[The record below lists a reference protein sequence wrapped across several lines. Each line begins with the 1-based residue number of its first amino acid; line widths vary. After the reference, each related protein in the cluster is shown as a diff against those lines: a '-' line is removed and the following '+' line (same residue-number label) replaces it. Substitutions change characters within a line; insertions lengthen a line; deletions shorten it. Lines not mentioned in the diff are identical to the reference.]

1 MRVLFVAS
9 EGLPFSKTGGLADVV
24 EALPKALVARGHEV
38 AVVLPRY
45 RGTEAASVVM
55 PSLTIPMG
63 GARLRFPAVVDGG
76 VVGGVRYFFVDDPAY
91 FDREGLYGAGGRD
104 YPDNAE
110 RYAELCRAAIEIAKH
125 IWPAEVFH
133 CHDWQTA
140 LVPVLL
146 RTSYSEDPLVKNTPV
161 VFTIHNMGYHGQFSR
176 DVLDRVG
183 IPATVFHPEGLE
195 FYGSVNLLKGGLVYS
210 DYLTTVS
217 KKYAQEIQTREFG
230 HGLDGV
236 VRKRADRLVGIL
248 NGVDYGA
255 WDPAKDPLIGADYS
269 AKDLSGKQTCKQDL
283 LETFG
288 LPQEHLERPVLG
300 IVSRFADQKGFD
312 LIAEKANE
320 LMKEDLV
327 LVVLGTGDKKYE
339 RLFGALA
346 ATYPGRV
353 GLKIAYDNTLAHKV
367 EAGAD
372 MFLMPSRYEP
382 SGLNQMYSLKYG
394 TVPIVRATGGLDD
407 SIQPFDVEH
416 GTGTGFKFKEYSG
429 TALLSAVRQA
439 LHHYMDERIWK
450 RIQLNGMAKDF
461 SWKGPAREYA
471 NLYETARVSRGFAP
485 AAQKAEKLDR
495 TGKEEGLEK
504 VVTAEKEAKSEAPAR
519 RGTKKVARAAGQTS
533 QAGVETSQLLAN
545 SDQGKEQKSQEVA
558 QGARDSAKDSQSLG
572 PEAQE
577 ESKQTSGNSGEAA
590 VVSEENSQPS
600 EQTPQGLGR
609 AGRNQKPVT
618 TSN

>member
-1 MRVLFVAS
+1 MRILFVAS

-24 EALPKALVARGHEV
+24 EALPKALVAQGHEV
-38 AVVLPRY
+38 GVVLPRY
-45 RGTEAASVVM
+45 HGTEAASVVM
-55 PSLTIPMG
+55 PSLTISMG
-63 GARLRFPAVVDGG
+63 GARLRFPAIVDGAL
-76 VVGGVRYFFVDDPAY
+76 VGGVRYFFVDDPAY
-91 FDREGLYGAGGRD
+91 FDREGLYGAGGKD

-110 RYAELCRAAIEIAKH
+110 RYAEFCRAAIEVAKH
-125 IWPAEVFH
+125 IWPADVFH

-146 RTSYSEDPLVKNTPV
+146 RTSYSDDPLVKDTPV
-161 VFTIHNMGYHGQFSR
+161 VFTIHNMGYHGLFPR

-195 FYGSVNLLKGGLVYS
+195 FYGSVNFLKGGLVYS

-217 KKYAQEIQTREFG
+217 RKYAQEIQTREFG

-236 VRKRADRLVGIL
+236 ARKRADRLVGIL

-255 WDPAKDPLIGADYS
+255 WDPVKDPLIAANYS
-269 AKDLSGKQTCKQDL
+269 AKDLNGKQTCKQDL
-283 LETFG
+283 LETFA
-288 LPQEHLERPVLG
+288 LPQEHLDRPVIG
-300 IVSRFADQKGFD
+300 IVSRLADQKGFD
-312 LIAEKANE
+312 LIAEKAHE

-346 ATYPGRV
+346 ATFPGRV
-353 GLKIAYDNTLAHKV
+353 GLKIAYDNALAHKV

-429 TALLSAVRQA
+429 EALLYAVRQA

-450 RIQLNGMAKDF
+450 RIQLNGMANDF

-471 NLYETARVSRGFAP
+471 NLYEAARASRGFAP
-485 AAQKAEKLDR
+485 TVQKAEKLEKA
-495 TGKEEGLEK
+495 TKPEGSEK
-504 VVTAEKEAKSEAPAR
+504 IAGAEKEAKSEAPVR
-519 RGTKKVARAAGQTS
+519 RGAKKAPQAAWQTPLAAGEAPQGPAKTDPGKGQT
-533 QAGVETSQLLAN
+533 
-545 SDQGKEQKSQEVA
+545 QEAA
-558 QGARDSAKDSQSLG
+558 QIAQDSKKDSQSSG
-572 PEAQE
+572 PEAPQG
-577 ESKQTSGNSGEAA
+577 SGQTPR
-590 VVSEENSQPS
+590 VSEENPRPS
-600 EQTPQGLGR
+600 GQV
-609 AGRNQKPVT
+609 GRNQKPAA

>member
-1 MRVLFVAS
+1 MRILFVAS

-24 EALPKALVARGHEV
+24 EALPKALVAQGHEV

-45 RGTEAASVVM
+45 RGTEAAATVI

-63 GARLRFPAVVDGG
+63 GARIRFPAIADGS
-76 VVGGVRYFFVDDPAY
+76 VLGGVRYFFVDDPPY
-91 FDREGLYGAGGRD
+91 FDREGLYGTGGKD

-110 RYAELCRAAIEIAKH
+110 RYTEFCRASIEVAKH
-125 IWPAEVFH
+125 IWPTDVFH

-146 RTSYSEDPLVKNTPV
+146 RSSYSNDPLVKNIPV
-161 VFTIHNMGYHGQFSR
+161 VFTIHNMGYQGQFSR
-176 DVLDRVG
+176 EMLDRVG
-183 IPATVFHPEGLE
+183 LPQTLFHPEGLE

-217 KKYAQEIQTREFG
+217 RKYAQEIQTREFG

-236 VRKRADRLVGIL
+236 ARKRADRLVGIL
-248 NGVDYGA
+248 NGVDYSA
-255 WDPAKDPLIGADYS
+255 WNPAKDELIAANYS
-269 AKDLSGKQTCKQDL
+269 AKDLSGKQACRQDL
-283 LETFG
+283 LDVFG
-288 LPQEHLERPVLG
+288 LPHEHLERPILG

-312 LIAEKANE
+312 LIAEKAHE

-327 LVVLGTGDKKYE
+327 LVVLGTGDRKYE
-339 RLFGALA
+339 KLFTALA
-346 ATYPGRV
+346 AAYPGRV

-407 SIQPFDVEH
+407 SITPFDVEH
-416 GTGTGFKFKEYSG
+416 GTGTGFKFSEYSG
-429 TALLSAVRQA
+429 VALLYAVRQA

-461 SWKGPAREYA
+461 SWKGSAKEYA
-471 NLYETARVSRGFAP
+471 KLYEAARVTRGFAP
-485 AAQKAEKLDR
+485 TAQKVEKAERPERAEK
-495 TGKEEGLEK
+495 TEK
-504 VVTAEKEAKSEAPAR
+504 AEKEAEGAEGPSR
-519 RGTKKVARAAGQTS
+519 RGARKAAQAAGQS
-533 QAGVETSQLLAN
+533 S
-545 SDQGKEQKSQEVA
+545 
-558 QGARDSAKDSQSLG
+558 QGAAQPSQDPGQTAESSQQV
-572 PEAQE
+572 PEGSEQA
-577 ESKQTSGNSGEAA
+577 SRTSGEAPQGSGQARRNSGE
-590 VVSEENSQPS
+590 
-600 EQTPQGLGR
+600 
-609 AGRNQKPVT
+609 AGRNQKPAA